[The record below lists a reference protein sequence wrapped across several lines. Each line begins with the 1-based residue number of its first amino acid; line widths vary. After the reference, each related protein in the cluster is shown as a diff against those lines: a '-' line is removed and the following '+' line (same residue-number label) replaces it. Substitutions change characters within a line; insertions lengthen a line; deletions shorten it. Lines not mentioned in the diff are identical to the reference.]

1 MKYFHSWS
9 GGKDSTAAIILDH
22 IHGLPPSTVVF
33 CEVMYDRKHGI
44 SGELPEH
51 IDFVKNV
58 AIPKFQEWGFTVDV
72 IHSETDYLDN
82 FFHVIS
88 KSRNGNNGK
97 MRGFPLS
104 GRCTINRYCKL
115 KPIHDYYK
123 RAGLK
128 PSEYTQYV
136 GIAIDEPDRL
146 ERLRGT
152 NKVSLLEV
160 YGYTEE
166 MALEL
171 CREYGLLSPVYQF
184 TTRGGCWFCQNQR
197 ISEMAHLKEH
207 RPDLWAE
214 LLRLDEVPGRVTEP
228 FAQEKNDARSVYQGT
243 GLGMSIV
250 KSLVDKMGGTIEVS
264 SQVGVGS
271 TFVITIPFEIAPAP
285 EEKAAPAPTPRPSPS
300 WP

>member
-82 FFHVIS
+82 FFRVIS

-104 GRCTINRYCKL
+104 GRCTINRDCKL

-184 TTRGGCWFCQNQR
+184 TTRGGVLVLP
-197 ISEMAHLKEH
+197 EPAHFRNGTPERTQAGPVGRTSSAGRSSRPRNKGIQVWRNIPATRAPGRTVDQEP
-207 RPDLWAE
+207 RPDGTA
-214 LLRLDEVPGRVTEP
+214 VEP
-228 FAQEKNDARSVYQGT
+228 
-243 GLGMSIV
+243 I
-250 KSLVDKMGGTIEVS
+250 
-264 SQVGVGS
+264 
-271 TFVITIPFEIAPAP
+271 
-285 EEKAAPAPTPRPSPS
+285 
-300 WP
+300 

>member
-104 GRCTINRYCKL
+104 GRCTINRDCKL

-136 GIAIDEPDRL
+136 GIAIDEPERL

-184 TTRGGCWFCQNQR
+184 ATRGGVLVLPEPAYFRNGTPERTQAGLVGRTSSAGRSSRPRNKGIQVWRNIPATRAPGRTVDQ
-197 ISEMAHLKEH
+197 EP
-207 RPDLWAE
+207 RPDGTA
-214 LLRLDEVPGRVTEP
+214 VEP
-228 FAQEKNDARSVYQGT
+228 
-243 GLGMSIV
+243 I
-250 KSLVDKMGGTIEVS
+250 
-264 SQVGVGS
+264 
-271 TFVITIPFEIAPAP
+271 
-285 EEKAAPAPTPRPSPS
+285 
-300 WP
+300 

>member
-72 IHSETDYLDN
+72 IRSETDYLDN

-104 GRCTINRYCKL
+104 GRCTINRDCKL

-136 GIAIDEPDRL
+136 GIAIDEPERL

-166 MALEL
+166 MAQLD
-171 CREYGLLSPVYQF
+171 
-184 TTRGGCWFCQNQR
+184 
-197 ISEMAHLKEH
+197 SEK
-207 RPDLWAE
+207 
-214 LLRLDEVPGRVTEP
+214 
-228 FAQEKNDARSVYQGT
+228 
-243 GLGMSIV
+243 
-250 KSLVDKMGGTIEVS
+250 
-264 SQVGVGS
+264 
-271 TFVITIPFEIAPAP
+271 
-285 EEKAAPAPTPRPSPS
+285 KAAMAEFGEGLFDDTLGAGNVTQTAQKGEEGAAGKAGGLNDTE
-300 WP
+300 

>member
-104 GRCTINRYCKL
+104 GRCTINRCCKL
-115 KPIHDYYK
+115 NPIHDYYK

-136 GIAIDEPDRL
+136 GIAIDEPERL

-184 TTRGGCWFCQNQR
+184 ATRGG
-197 ISEMAHLKEH
+197 
-207 RPDLWAE
+207 
-214 LLRLDEVPGRVTEP
+214 
-228 FAQEKNDARSVYQGT
+228 
-243 GLGMSIV
+243 
-250 KSLVDKMGGTIEVS
+250 
-264 SQVGVGS
+264 GVGS
-271 TFVITIPFEIAPAP
+271 ARTSVFPKWHT
-285 EEKAAPAPTPRPSPS
+285 
-300 WP
+300 